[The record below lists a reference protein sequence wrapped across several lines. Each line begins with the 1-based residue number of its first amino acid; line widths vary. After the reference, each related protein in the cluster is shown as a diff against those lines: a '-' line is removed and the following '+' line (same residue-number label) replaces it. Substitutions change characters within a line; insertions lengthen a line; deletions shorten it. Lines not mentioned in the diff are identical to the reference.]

1 MKLLQLF
8 VIICGLS
15 LAVAPA
21 ALTPAAENQKAPN
34 IVVVLVDDLRWDEI
48 GCMGHPFVRTPNIDR
63 IAREGARFR
72 NAFCTTPLCSPVRA
86 CLLTGLHTHH
96 HGILDNINRSEQSH
110 RLKTFPQVL
119 QRAGYE
125 TAYVGKWHMGND
137 DTARPGFDHWVSMK
151 GQGTSFD
158 PTLNVDGVRR
168 QFKGHT
174 TDVLNEKASAFISK
188 EREKPFCL
196 YVAHK
201 ALHPEL
207 TQRDD
212 GSITDPGAAHFLP
225 AKRHRDLYVDEAIPR
240 RLNANSSA
248 KGKLALLREIDG
260 VPPLSAE
267 TGTDDETVR
276 ERLRMLAGV
285 DEGVGQLLDELE
297 TSGKVDSTVFVVMSD
312 HGYWYGEHGLSVERR
327 LAYEESLRIPL
338 LVRYPKSI
346 QAGTLIDEFA
356 LSIDLAP
363 TLLEFSAASEKME
376 VDGVSLVPV
385 LRGESP
391 EDWRS
396 SFLIQYNSD
405 TVFPRVYRMGYRA
418 IRTPRWKFIRYNELE
433 GMDELY
439 DLKNDPY
446 ELRNVV
452 GDSELRS
459 VLNDLNSE
467 LDDLLKD

>member
-1 MKLLQLF
+1 MQHFHYL
-8 VIICGLS
+8 VITCGLLCPVAFA
-15 LAVAPA
+15 LAADK
-21 ALTPAAENQKAPN
+21 ESAPN
-34 IVVVLVDDLRWDEI
+34 VVVVLVDDLRWDEI

-110 RLKTFPQVL
+110 KLKTFPQAL

-125 TAYVGKWHMGND
+125 TGYVGKWHMGND

-158 PTLNVDGVRR
+158 PTLNVDGERK
-168 QFKGHT
+168 QFTGHT
-174 TDVLNEKASAFISK
+174 TDVLNQKALEFVAK
-188 EREKPFCL
+188 ERERPFCL

-225 AKRHRDLYVDEAIPR
+225 AKRHRDLYVDDAIPR
-240 RLNANSSA
+240 RLNVNSSA
-248 KGKLALLREIDG
+248 RGKLALLRDIEA
-260 VPPLSAE
+260 VPPLSPE

-276 ERLRMLAGV
+276 ERLRMLAAV
-285 DEGVGQLLDELE
+285 DEGVGQLLAALE
-297 TSGKVDSTVFVVMSD
+297 ASKKLDNTVFVFMSD

-327 LAYEESLRIPL
+327 LAYEEAIRIPL
-338 LVRYPKSI
+338 LVRYPKLI
-346 QAGTLIDEFA
+346 QAGTVIDEFA
-356 LSIDLAP
+356 LSIDLSP
-363 TLLEFSAASEKME
+363 TLLELSGASEKMT
-376 VDGVSLVPV
+376 VDGESLVPL

-391 EDWRS
+391 DDWRS

-405 TVFPRVYRMGYRA
+405 TVFPRVNRMGYRA
-418 IRTPRWKFIRYNELE
+418 IRTQRWKFIRYNELN

-446 ELRNVV
+446 EMHNVAS
-452 GDSELRS
+452 DPKLRS
-459 VLNDLNSE
+459 VSNGLDTELNE
-467 LDDLLKD
+467 LLKD